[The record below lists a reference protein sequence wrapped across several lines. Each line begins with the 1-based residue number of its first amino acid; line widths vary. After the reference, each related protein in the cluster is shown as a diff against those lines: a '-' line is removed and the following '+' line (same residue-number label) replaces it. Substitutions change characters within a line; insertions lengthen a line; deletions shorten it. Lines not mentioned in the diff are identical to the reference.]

1 MLDSNLI
8 LECQA
13 LEENYFSRLD
23 RAWDV
28 LPKARR
34 EEIKEIVASLRSE
47 GAICTVYDFIKG
59 AS

>member
-28 LPKARR
+28 LPKARGKKSKR
-34 EEIKEIVASLRSE
+34 L
-47 GAICTVYDFIKG
+47 
-59 AS
+59 